1 MSTFAI
7 IPAAGRSRRMGRPKL
22 LLPWGDGT
30 LMDHVLTIW
39 RASRVGRVV
48 VVLHR
53 DDGELIDLC
62 RRRQVEM
69 VVPDVPPPE
78 MKDSVA
84 AAITFIRDAHRPT
97 DADAWL
103 MAPADMPGLS
113 IAVIHRLVA
122 AHDPNR
128 PRILV
133 PTHAGRRGH
142 PVLFPWPA
150 AHEVLQL
157 APHEG
162 VNQLLHRHAV
172 EELLCSADA
181 LPGDVDTP
189 LDYVEWQ
196 QRT

>member
-1 MSTFAI
+1 MPTFAI

-22 LLPWGDGT
+22 LLPWGGRT
-30 LMDHVLTIW
+30 LMDHVLSIW
-39 RASRVGRVV
+39 RASSVDRVV

-53 DDGELIDLC
+53 EDSELIDLC
-62 RRRQVEM
+62 RRWRVET

-84 AAITFIRDAHRPT
+84 AAMTFIREAHRPT

-103 MAPADMPGLS
+103 MAPADMPTLS

-122 AHDPNR
+122 THDAKR

-142 PVLFPWPA
+142 PVLFPWALA
-150 AHEVLQL
+150 AEVLQL
-157 APHEG
+157 EPHEG
-162 VNQLLHRHAV
+162 VNQLLRGHAV
-172 EELLCSADA
+172 KELPCSVDA
-181 LPGDVDTP
+181 LPADIDTP
-189 LDYVEWQ
+189 QDYEQWR
-196 QRT
+196 QRI